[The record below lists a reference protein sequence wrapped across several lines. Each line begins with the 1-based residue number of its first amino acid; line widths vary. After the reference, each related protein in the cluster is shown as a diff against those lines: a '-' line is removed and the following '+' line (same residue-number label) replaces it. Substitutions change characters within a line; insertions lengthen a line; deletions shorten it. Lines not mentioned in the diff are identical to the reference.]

1 MASTSKAE
9 CTDAV
14 ETFEMHTDLAHRRE
28 SMYGYKAATYPVKS
42 EHKKTWRIGGVHIN
56 YYDAGGA
63 RS

>member
-28 SMYGYKAATYPVKS
+28 SMYGYKTAAGTSFQHQIKIDLANWAVS
-42 EHKKTWRIGGVHIN
+42 I
-56 YYDAGGA
+56 
-63 RS
+63 